1 MTIRS
6 LLAPLA
12 ALTLLAASAGCTSTT
27 DDRSQADGAGEQAS
41 STIGDDA
48 EAILAGHDLAGLD
61 GRGLVDRLEAT
72 PVADRPTGLYASI
85 RPEAVLLTGADG
97 AEAAVPLPSEEFYV
111 SIAPY
116 VDQTHE
122 CFFHSLT
129 TCLGELPDETFDVT
143 FTGDDGDVLFDETVQ
158 TQDNGFVGLWLPRG
172 VTGTLTMT
180 GAAGDVTL
188 PLGTGADDPT
198 CVTTAQLA

>member
-1 MTIRS
+1 MRIRS

-12 ALTLLAASAGCTSTT
+12 AAALLGAMAGCTPAT
-27 DDRSQADGAGEQAS
+27 DEAPQPNDGGEQAS
-41 STIGDDA
+41 STIAGDA
-48 EAILAGHDLAGLD
+48 EAILADHDLAGLD

-72 PVADRPTGLYASI
+72 PVAERSTELFASI

-97 AEAAVPLPSEEFYV
+97 AEAAVPLPADEFYV
-111 SIAPY
+111 SVAPY

-129 TCLGELPDETFDVT
+129 TCLGELPDEAFEAT
-143 FTGDDGDVLFDETVQ
+143 FTSDDGDVLLEETVR

-172 VTGTLTMT
+172 VTGTLTLS
-180 GAAGDVTL
+180 GDAGDVTL
-188 PLGTGADDPT
+188 PLGTGPDDPT
-198 CVTTAQLA
+198 CVTTAQLT